1 MEMQVKLTSLAIKME
16 KVYSILE
23 AHENEGDINYLIDI
37 DFSHPVFKG
46 HFPKKSVLPG
56 VMMCDIVRY
65 LVSDKLGLKVKLVF
79 AKNIKFSKMIVPS
92 ENNTYNVKIS
102 IIEEQEKYNIRSI
115 ISQNDDAYFKL
126 NAEYKTK

>member
-1 MEMQVKLTSLAIKME
+1 ME

-56 VMMCDIVRY
+56 VMMCDIVRD
-65 LVSDKLGLKVKLVF
+65 LASDKLGRKVQLML
-79 AKNIKFSKMIVPS
+79 AKNIKFLRMIVPS
-92 ENNTYNVKIS
+92 KDNTYNVKIS
-102 IIEEQEKYNIRSI
+102 IIEDQGKYNIRAI
-115 ISQNDDAYFKL
+115 ISQNGDAYFKL

>member
-1 MEMQVKLTSLAIKME
+1 MQVKLTSLTIKME

-23 AHENEGDINYLIDI
+23 AHENEDNLNYLIDI

-65 LVSDKLGLKVKLVF
+65 LVSDKLGIKVQLVL
-79 AKNIKFSKMIVPS
+79 AKNIKFLRMIVPS
-92 ENNTYNVKIS
+92 EDNTYNVKIS
-102 IIEEQEKYNIRSI
+102 IVEDQEKYNIRAI

-126 NAEYKTK
+126 NAKYKTK

>member
-1 MEMQVKLTSLAIKME
+1 ME

-23 AHENEGDINYLIDI
+23 VHENEDDLNYLIDI

-65 LVSDKLGLKVKLVF
+65 LVSDKLGIKVQLVL
-79 AKNIKFSKMIVPS
+79 AKNIKFLRMIVPS
-92 ENNTYNVKIS
+92 DDNTYNVKIS
-102 IIEEQEKYNIRSI
+102 IVEDQKKYNIRAI

-126 NAEYKTK
+126 NAKYKTK

>member
-1 MEMQVKLTSLAIKME
+1 MQVKLTSLTIKME

-23 AHENEGDINYLIDI
+23 AHENEDNLNYLIDI

-65 LVSDKLGLKVKLVF
+65 LVSDKLGIKVQLVL
-79 AKNIKFSKMIVPS
+79 AKNIKFLRMIVPS
-92 ENNTYNVKIS
+92 EDNTYNVKIS
-102 IIEEQEKYNIRSI
+102 IVEDQEKYNIRAI

>member
-1 MEMQVKLTSLAIKME
+1 ME
-16 KVYSILE
+16 KVYAILE
-23 AHENEGDINYLIDI
+23 AHKNEGDINYLIDI

-46 HFPKKSVLPG
+46 HFPEKSVLPG

-65 LVSDKLGLKVKLVF
+65 LVSDKLGVKVQLVL
-79 AKNIKFSKMIVPS
+79 AKNIKFSRMIVPS
-92 ENNTYNVKIS
+92 EDNTYNVKIS
-102 IIEEQEKYNIRSI
+102 IIEEEKYNIKAI

>member
-1 MEMQVKLTSLAIKME
+1 ME

-23 AHENEGDINYLIDI
+23 VHENEDDINYLIDI
-37 DFSHPVFKG
+37 DFSHPIFKG

-65 LVSDKLGLKVKLVF
+65 LVSDKLGVKVKLVF

-126 NAEYKTK
+126 NAKYKTK

>member
-1 MEMQVKLTSLAIKME
+1 ME

-23 AHENEGDINYLIDI
+23 VHDNEDDLNYLIDI

-46 HFPKKSVLPG
+46 HFPKKPVLPG

-65 LVSDKLGLKVKLVF
+65 LVSDKLGVKVQLIL
-79 AKNIKFSKMIVPS
+79 AKNIKFLRMIVPS

-102 IIEEQEKYNIRSI
+102 IEEYQERYNIRAI
-115 ISQNDDAYFKL
+115 ISQNNDAYFKL
-126 NAEYKTK
+126 NARYKTK

>member
-1 MEMQVKLTSLAIKME
+1 ME

-46 HFPKKSVLPG
+46 HFSEKSVLPG

-65 LVSDKLGLKVKLVF
+65 LVSDKLRIKVQLVL
-79 AKNIKFSKMIVPS
+79 AKNIKFLKMVVPS
-92 ENNTYNVKIS
+92 EDNTYNVKIS
-102 IIEEQEKYNIRSI
+102 IVEDQEKYNIRAI

-126 NAEYKTK
+126 NAKYKTK